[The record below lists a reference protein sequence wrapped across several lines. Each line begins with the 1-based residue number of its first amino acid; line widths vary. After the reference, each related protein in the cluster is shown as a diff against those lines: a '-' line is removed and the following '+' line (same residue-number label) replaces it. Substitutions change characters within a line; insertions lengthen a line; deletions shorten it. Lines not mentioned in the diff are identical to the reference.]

1 MKEEEEGGRKTQIIL
16 TLIGRDFS
24 AMVWLNPSFVD
35 VVSKMLTKVFCIRRL
50 GDHCMMGREKESAV
64 FTFAAS

>member
-1 MKEEEEGGRKTQIIL
+1 LKEEEGGRKTQIIL

-24 AMVWLNPSFVD
+24 AIVWLDLSFVD
-35 VVSKMLTKVFCIRRL
+35 VVSKMLRRVFCIRRL
-50 GDHCMMGREKESAV
+50 GDHCVMGRKKESTV

>member
-1 MKEEEEGGRKTQIIL
+1 LKEDEWGRKTQIIL
-16 TLIGRDFS
+16 TLIGREFS

-50 GDHCMMGREKESAV
+50 GDHCMMGRKKESAV